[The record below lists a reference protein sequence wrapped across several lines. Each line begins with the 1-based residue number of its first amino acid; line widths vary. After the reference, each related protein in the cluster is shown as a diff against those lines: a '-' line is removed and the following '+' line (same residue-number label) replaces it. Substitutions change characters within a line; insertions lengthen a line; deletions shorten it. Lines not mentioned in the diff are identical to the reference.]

1 MSRPRLLGVGVL
13 LGGLLGLGVLLSTA
27 ATGRPLPDLA
37 GLVAAIGGGPAPGS
51 PGATASSPPTTG
63 PSASPTPV
71 PTPTPRPTPTPS
83 PTPVPAP
90 SPSPTPVLVPAPLSG
105 RLVDPALAARHPIAV
120 MVDDLRPARPQS
132 GFSLASVVWQA
143 PAEGGIPRYM
153 LLFGE
158 GDPPAVGPV
167 RSARHYF
174 VAWAAEW
181 RAVYVHVGG
190 SPQALDL
197 LRRQGRGQLVYN
209 ADEFRYGGRYL
220 WRIPERAAPH
230 NVYTDGEHLRA
241 LAAVV
246 GAKDEPAAPVWRFEP
261 DAPPAER
268 PVGGSIE
275 VSYPA
280 NRIRY
285 AYDRTTNTYR
295 RSVTG
300 EKEQI
305 DAATGEAVAPK
316 NVVIMFVRFGP
327 LNDGSNKHRLE
338 AQVTGSGVAYVATNG
353 VVTKGAWRKRAI
365 DAPTE
370 FLDRRGRPI
379 PLTIG
384 QTFIQVVPT
393 GTPVR
398 FVAGEPPPP
407 NPPIAGSARPI

>member
-1 MSRPRLLGVGVL
+1 L
-13 LGGLLGLGVLLSTA
+13 T
-27 ATGRPLPDLA
+27 
-37 GLVAAIGGGPAPGS
+37 
-51 PGATASSPPTTG
+51 
-63 PSASPTPV
+63 
-71 PTPTPRPTPTPS
+71 
-83 PTPVPAP
+83 
-90 SPSPTPVLVPAPLSG
+90 G
-105 RLVDPALAARHPIAV
+105 RLVDPGLAARHPIAV

-132 GFSLASVVWQA
+132 GFSAASIVWQA

-197 LRRQGRGQLVYN
+197 LRRRGRGQLVYD

-220 WRIPERAAPH
+220 WRIAERAAPH

-241 LAAVV
+241 LAKVV
-246 GAKDEPAAPVWRFEP
+246 GAKDAPLEPIWVFRP

-275 VSYPA
+275 VPYPA
-280 NRIRY
+280 NRVRY
-285 AYDRTTNTYR
+285 VYDRRTNTYR

-300 EKEQI
+300 ERQQI
-305 DAATGEAVAPK
+305 DAATGDPVAPK
-316 NVVIMFVRFGP
+316 NVVVLVVRFGP

-353 VVTKGAWRKRAI
+353 VVTKGTWRKRAI

-370 FLDRRGRPI
+370 LLDRQGNPI
-379 PLTIG
+379 PLTVG
-384 QTFIQVVPT
+384 QTFVQVVPT

-398 FVAGEPPPP
+398 FVAGSPPPP
-407 NPPIAGSARPI
+407 NPRIAGSARPT